1 MITLMGFP
9 SLPYYWLSS
18 QKHKGLFCASPA
30 CVWQCMRV
38 CWCACVFSRLCL
50 HCLGYI
56 VSRCT
61 AEKRACLH
69 LYKQMLHAVSSSA
82 RETTANYPADGLPA
96 RFQPYSAQTQKWT
109 NSSVCVCVCVCA
121 QFMLCQN
128 ACVTLYCLT
137 FLFILSK

>member
-1 MITLMGFP
+1 MPRLLVFG
-9 SLPYYWLSS
+9 S
-18 QKHKGLFCASPA
+18 A
-30 CVWQCMRV
+30 CVCV
-38 CWCACVFSRLCL
+38 CAPVCFSRLCL

-96 RFQPYSAQTQKWT
+96 RFQPCCAQTQKRT
-109 NSSVCVCVCVCA
+109 NSSVCAGYAVSECMCYSIVS
-121 QFMLCQN
+121 
-128 ACVTLYCLT
+128 
-137 FLFILSK
+137 LFYLSFVNRIVLQHFSWVWELF